1 MSVAI
6 INTKE
11 ITGDESYPDFILE
24 VIGQWDERN
33 NRNLYTFVLHQVNEG
48 NNQVNFN
55 ATIDRLM
62 KSHDPKDTTALQ
74 AIELARKEA
83 TALASVE
90 ASSLRDYGD
99 AHITDSPIARISLE
113 YFQLATQQRFPE
125 LV

>member
-11 ITGDESYPDFILE
+11 ITGDENYPDYILE
-24 VIGQWDERN
+24 VIGQWDKRN

-62 KSHDPKDTTALQ
+62 KSADLKDATALQ

-90 ASSLRDYGD
+90 ASSLRDFGD
-99 AHITDSPIARISLE
+99 ARITDSPIVRISLE
-113 YFQLATQQRFPE
+113 YFQLATKQRFPE

>member
-11 ITGDESYPDFILE
+11 ITGDENYPDYILE
-24 VIGQWDERN
+24 VIGQWDKRN

-62 KSHDPKDTTALQ
+62 KSADLKDATALQ

-90 ASSLRDYGD
+90 ASSLRDFGD
-99 AHITDSPIARISLE
+99 ARITDSPIVRISLE
-113 YFQLATQQRFPE
+113 YFQLATKQRFPE
-125 LV
+125 